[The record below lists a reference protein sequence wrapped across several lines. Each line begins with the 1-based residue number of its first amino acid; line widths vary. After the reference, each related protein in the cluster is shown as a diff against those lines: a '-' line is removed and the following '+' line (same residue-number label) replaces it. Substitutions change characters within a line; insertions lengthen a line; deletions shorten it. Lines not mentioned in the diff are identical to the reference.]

1 MKLHVENE
9 SIGATYIAMAFA
21 ALSLMSLSVH
31 ADQLFVSDKLV
42 ISVYTEANQDSDKL
56 TTIDSGDAVEALE
69 KAEGYTHIRLA
80 DGREGW
86 VKSSYLNA
94 QTPAIVRLKD
104 LEKERAAGS
113 NAVPPH
119 VTEELRQLQEQNAT
133 LHNEVSALK
142 QAAAT
147 AHVTSSPEPKESPR
161 KESPTVVRTDSM
173 SSLQAVEWSV
183 AVGLATGLIG
193 FAFGYRSLA
202 NRIQRKYGKLKI
214 Y

>member
-1 MKLHVENE
+1 MQKRVTRPTKAIPAVHGHPFHHGEGKELGRDRVTTMKLHVENE

-94 QTPAIVRLKD
+94 QTPAIV
-104 LEKERAAGS
+104 
-113 NAVPPH
+113 
-119 VTEELRQLQEQNAT
+119 
-133 LHNEVSALK
+133 
-142 QAAAT
+142 
-147 AHVTSSPEPKESPR
+147 
-161 KESPTVVRTDSM
+161 
-173 SSLQAVEWSV
+173 
-183 AVGLATGLIG
+183 
-193 FAFGYRSLA
+193 
-202 NRIQRKYGKLKI
+202 
-214 Y
+214 